1 LYVIEPNINLEIK
14 ACKFNNNETAKQK
27 SAVISQNIVYTQYT
41 LNKTQRA
48 V

>member
-1 LYVIEPNINLEIK
+1 LYVIEPTINLEIK
-14 ACKFNNNETAKQK
+14 TYKFNNNQTAKQK

-41 LNKTQRA
+41 WNKTQRA